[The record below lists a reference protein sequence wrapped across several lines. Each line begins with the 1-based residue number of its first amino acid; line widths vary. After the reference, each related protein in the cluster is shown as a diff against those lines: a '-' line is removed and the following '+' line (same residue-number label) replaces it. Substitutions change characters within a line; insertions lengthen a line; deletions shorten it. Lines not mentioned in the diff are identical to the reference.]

1 MRHCCRAEPSQ
12 FLQAL
17 SVLYGLCFTVCYP
30 TLAISPQKCKRKWS
44 EKAWNSKFSWEGACP
59 QTPQFALPQQIWWL
73 QPWPPKHPDHKV
85 LITNSKG
92 TGAKMVGANW
102 WKQWDVRNSEVSLRT
117 LFHPCYLLCSI
128 KDATN
133 WHIFMLSSLPFFAV
147 LLPYIFNVFYY
158 LLFSGYP
165 GASWKVNNS
174 HLICHIYLLSCD
186 RFERHTSDVNY
197 VSLYHLCILG
207 CLTQSNLKAT

>member
-133 WHIFMLSSLPFFAV
+133 WHIFMLSSLPFLLFCYPTYLMFFITCFLVATQV
-147 LLPYIFNVFYY
+147 LLEKSTTAISFVISICCHVTV
-158 LLFSGYP
+158 LS
-165 GASWKVNNS
+165 AT
-174 HLICHIYLLSCD
+174 HLMLIMFPSITYAFWVVWHNQI
-186 RFERHTSDVNY
+186 
-197 VSLYHLCILG
+197 
-207 CLTQSNLKAT
+207 